1 MKGVLG
7 HMRKLRFVWLLMII
21 MLIGVMQP
29 SMAGEARKGFKI
41 EVDGK
46 VQDYTARTVTVEV
59 KDEEIVIGD
68 MPAIILEGRTLV
80 PIKEVFESEG
90 FGAKI
95 EWNHEKKEVTVTYN
109 GNTIVVAINSSV
121 AYVNGEKKQ
130 IDPDNAKV
138 VPKLIRDMDKQYA
151 KTMIPLRFVSETLG
165 YEVAWDPNTYTA
177 AIIAP
182 ESEQIPEPEP
192 LPTPEPTPTPT
203 PVPQPQPEPEPE
215 PEPVPLPSYDSNIDD
230 AISSNSNFV
239 LTTGSGVNPLPTELK
254 RNPILWT
261 DGNPNNLITLNLPE
275 ADVDFEAVEGEV
287 VKIQSLKY
295 TLAGNIPRF
304 EITASGPFSDADVQT
319 MDKKLV
325 LDLVNAQNGLSQVT
339 YKDNP
344 VASGY
349 RTSQYA
355 TNPMTTRIVIDL
367 KSNNERCRITLSE
380 DRKRLIIEFEPK
392 TIHTIELG
400 QSHLGD
406 YIRVAGMAPTSVTTF
421 RMSDPDRVVIDF
433 VGTQSSIGWKEAEA
447 RGQFVTG
454 IRTDQYNAVTTRVV
468 AEMDGTAN
476 YEVIQKGS
484 ETWIQFT
491 QTGLKNFEYT
501 SNDTNPMIRLNN
513 RNLEFDKSDIEVI
526 DDYESMTFSFVLP
539 EDVSASFGSGKL
551 VVGDRA
557 IDYIELKQDA
567 DGRTRIVIKQLEYYE
582 YRLEVTSKGI
592 AIAGFKPKALYDKI
606 VVIDAGHGGTDPGA
620 VAGGYQEKSLN
631 LNMSS
636 YVKAL
641 FDDSEDYKVYYT
653 RTSDVN
659 KSLKYRT
666 DLANTLDADIFVSI
680 HNNAMNTPAFQGM
693 ETLYMP
699 GGSTTK
705 LSSISIAKI
714 FHETL
719 LPIVDV
725 ADRGLKP
732 RDGLYVLRHTK
743 MPAIILELG
752 FMTNPSDLAKITSP
766 EVQQRVAEGIYSAT
780 ETVFNRFP
788 TTR

>member
-1 MKGVLG
+1 
-7 HMRKLRFVWLLMII
+7 MII
-21 MLIGVMQP
+21 MLLGVVQP
-29 SMAGEARKGFKI
+29 SMAGEARLGFKI

-46 VQDYTARTVTVEV
+46 AQDYTARTVTIEV

-90 FGAKI
+90 FGAKV
-95 EWNHEKKEVTVTYN
+95 EWNHERKEVTVTYN
-109 GNTIVVAINSSV
+109 GNTIVVAINSNV

-138 VPKLIRDMDKQYA
+138 VPKLIRDTSKQYA

-165 YEVAWDPNTYTA
+165 YEVAWDPQTYTA

-182 ESEQIPEPEP
+182 ESEPAPEPEP
-192 LPTPEPTPTPT
+192 IPTPDPEPVPT
-203 PVPQPQPEPEPE
+203 PVPQPQPQPEPEREPEPE
-215 PEPVPLPSYDSNIDD
+215 PLPSYDSDIDD
-230 AISSNSNFV
+230 AISTNSNFI
-239 LTTGSGVNPLPTELK
+239 LTTGSRVKSLPTALK

-261 DGNPNNLITLNLPE
+261 DGNPNNAVTLKMPE
-275 ADVDFEAVEGEV
+275 AEVDFDAVEGDV
-287 VKIQSLKY
+287 VKILSLKY
-295 TLAGNIPRF
+295 SLNKAAPRF
-304 EITASGPFSDADVQT
+304 EITASGPFSDIDVQT

-325 LDLVNAQNGLSQVT
+325 LDIVNAQNGLSQVT

-344 VASGY
+344 VATGY

-355 TNPMTTRIVIDL
+355 ADPMTTRVVLDL
-367 KSNNERCRITLSE
+367 KSNNERCRVTLSE
-380 DRKRLIIEFEPK
+380 DRKSLIVEFEPK
-392 TIHTIELG
+392 SIHTIELG

-406 YIRVAGMAPTSVTTF
+406 YIRVSGMAPTSVKTF
-421 RMSDPDRVVIDF
+421 RMSDPDRVVIDL
-433 VGTQSSIGWKEAEA
+433 VGTQTTIGWREGSAS
-447 RGQFVTG
+447 GQFVTG

-468 AEMDGTAN
+468 AVMDGTAN
-476 YEVIQKGS
+476 YEVIQNGP
-484 ETWIQFT
+484 ETWIQFS
-491 QTGLKNFEYT
+491 QTGLNNFEYT
-501 SNDTNPMIRLNN
+501 SNDTNPMIRFNQRDLS
-513 RNLEFDKSDIEVI
+513 FDKSDIEVI
-526 DDYESMTFSFVLP
+526 DDYENMTYTFILP
-539 EDVSASFGSGKL
+539 EDVSDTFGNGKL
-551 VVGDRA
+551 VVDDRA
-557 IDYIELKQDA
+557 IDSIELKQDP
-567 DGRTRIVIKQLEYYE
+567 DGKTRIIIKQLEYYE
-582 YRLEVTSKGI
+582 YKLEVTAKGI
-592 AIAGFKPKALYDKI
+592 AIAGYKPKALYDKI

-620 VAGGYQEKSLN
+620 VAGSEHEKSIN
-631 LNMSS
+631 LKVSN
-636 YVKAL
+636 YVKSL
-641 FDDSEDYKVYYT
+641 FEGSEDYKVYYT
-653 RTSDVN
+653 RTTDVN
-659 KSLKYRT
+659 KSLQYRT
-666 DLANTLDADIFVSI
+666 DLANTLEADIFVSI

-699 GGSTTK
+699 GGSSTK

-752 FMTNPSDLAKITSP
+752 FMTNPSDLAKITNP
-766 EVQQRVAEGIYSAT
+766 EVQQRVAEGIYQAT

>member
-1 MKGVLG
+1 
-7 HMRKLRFVWLLMII
+7 MII
-21 MLIGVMQP
+21 MLLGVVQP
-29 SMAGEARKGFKI
+29 SMAGEARLGFKI

-46 VQDYTARTVTVEV
+46 AQDYTARTVTIEV
-59 KDEEIVIGD
+59 KDEEIAIGD

-90 FGAKI
+90 FGAKV
-95 EWNHEKKEVTVTYN
+95 EWNHERKEVTVTYN
-109 GNTIVVAINSSV
+109 GNTIVVAINSNV

-138 VPKLIRDMDKQYA
+138 VPKLIRDTSKQYA

-165 YEVAWDPNTYTA
+165 YEVAWDPQTYTA

-182 ESEQIPEPEP
+182 ESEPAPEPEP
-192 LPTPEPTPTPT
+192 IPTPDPEPIPIPD
-203 PVPQPQPEPEPE
+203 PQPQPEPDQEQE
-215 PEPVPLPSYDSNIDD
+215 TEPLPSYDSDIDD
-230 AISSNSNFV
+230 AISTNSNFI
-239 LTTGSGVNPLPTELK
+239 LTTGSSVKSLPTGLK

-261 DGNPNNLITLNLPE
+261 DGNPNNTIILKMPE
-275 ADVDFEAVEGEV
+275 AEVDLDAVEGDV
-287 VKIQSLKY
+287 VKILSLKY
-295 TLAGNIPRF
+295 SLNKTSPRF
-304 EITASGPFSDADVQT
+304 EITASGPFSDVDVQT

-325 LDLVNAQNGLSQVT
+325 LDIINAQNGLSQLT

-344 VASGY
+344 VAAGY

-355 TNPMTTRIVIDL
+355 ADPMTTRVVLDL
-367 KSNNERCRITLSE
+367 KSNNERCSVTLSE
-380 DRKRLIIEFEPK
+380 DRKTLIVEFEPK

-406 YIRVAGMAPTSVTTF
+406 YIRVSGMAPTSVKTF
-421 RMSDPDRVVIDF
+421 RMSDPDRVVIDL
-433 VGTQSSIGWKEAEA
+433 VGTQTTIGWREGSAS
-447 RGQFVTG
+447 GQFVTG

-468 AEMDGTAN
+468 AVMDGTAN
-476 YEVIQKGS
+476 YEVIQNGS
-484 ETWIQFT
+484 ETWIQFS

-501 SNDTNPMIRLNN
+501 SNDTNPMIRFNQ
-513 RNLEFDKSDIEVI
+513 RNLDFDKSDIEVI
-526 DDYESMTFSFVLP
+526 DDYENMTYTFILP
-539 EDVSASFGSGKL
+539 EDVSDTFGNGKL
-551 VVGDRA
+551 VVDDRA
-557 IDYIELKQDA
+557 IDSIELKQDP
-567 DGRTRIVIKQLEYYE
+567 DGKTRIIIKQLEYYE
-582 YRLEVTSKGI
+582 YKLEVTAKGI
-592 AIAGFKPKALYDKI
+592 AIAGYKPKALYDKI

-620 VAGGYQEKSLN
+620 VAGSEHEKSIN
-631 LNMSS
+631 LKVSN
-636 YVKAL
+636 YVKSL
-641 FDDSEDYKVYYT
+641 FEGSEDYKVYYT
-653 RTSDVN
+653 RTTDVN
-659 KSLKYRT
+659 KSLQYRT
-666 DLANTLDADIFVSI
+666 DLANTLEADIFVSI

-752 FMTNPSDLAKITSP
+752 FMTNPSDLAKITNP
-766 EVQQRVAEGIYSAT
+766 EVQQRVAEGIYQAT

>member
-1 MKGVLG
+1 
-7 HMRKLRFVWLLMII
+7 MRKLWTVWLLMII
-21 MLIGVMQP
+21 MLLGVVQP
-29 SMAGEARKGFKI
+29 SMAGEARLGFKI

-46 VQDYTARTVTVEV
+46 AQDYTARTVTIEV
-59 KDEEIVIGD
+59 KDEEIAIGD

-90 FGAKI
+90 FGAKV
-95 EWNHEKKEVTVTYN
+95 EWNHERKEVTVTYN
-109 GNTIVVAINSSV
+109 GNTIVVAINSNV

-138 VPKLIRDMDKQYA
+138 VPKLIRDTSKQYA

-165 YEVAWDPNTYTA
+165 YEVAWDPQTYTA

-182 ESEQIPEPEP
+182 ESEPAHEPEP
-192 LPTPEPTPTPT
+192 IPTPDPEPIPIPD
-203 PVPQPQPEPEPE
+203 PQPQPDPDQEQEIE
-215 PEPVPLPSYDSNIDD
+215 PLPSYDSDIDD
-230 AISSNSNFV
+230 AISTNSNFI
-239 LTTGSGVNPLPTELK
+239 LTTGSSVKSLPTGLK

-261 DGNPNNLITLNLPE
+261 DGNPNNAVTLKMPE
-275 ADVDFEAVEGEV
+275 AEVDFDAVEGDV
-287 VKIQSLKY
+287 VKILSLKY
-295 TLAGNIPRF
+295 SLNKAAPRF
-304 EITASGPFSDADVQT
+304 EITASGPFSDIDVQT

-325 LDLVNAQNGLSQVT
+325 LDIVNAQNGLSQVT

-344 VASGY
+344 VAAGY

-355 TNPMTTRIVIDL
+355 ADPMTTRVVLDL
-367 KSNNERCRITLSE
+367 KSNNERCSVTLSE
-380 DRKRLIIEFEPK
+380 DRKTLIVEFEPK

-406 YIRVAGMAPTSVTTF
+406 YIRVSGMAPTSVKTF
-421 RMSDPDRVVIDF
+421 RMSDPDRVVIDL
-433 VGTQSSIGWKEAEA
+433 VGTQTTIGWREGSAS
-447 RGQFVTG
+447 GQFVTG

-468 AEMDGTAN
+468 AVMDGTAN
-476 YEVIQKGS
+476 YEVIQNGS
-484 ETWIQFT
+484 ETWIQFS

-501 SNDTNPMIRLNN
+501 SNDTNPMIRFNQ
-513 RNLEFDKSDIEVI
+513 RNLDFDKSDIEVI
-526 DDYESMTFSFVLP
+526 DDYENMTYTFILP
-539 EDVSASFGSGKL
+539 EDVSDTFGNGKL
-551 VVGDRA
+551 VVDDRA
-557 IDYIELKQDA
+557 IDSIELKQDP
-567 DGRTRIVIKQLEYYE
+567 DGKTRIIIKQLEYYE
-582 YRLEVTSKGI
+582 YKLEVTAKGI
-592 AIAGFKPKALYDKI
+592 AIAGYKPKALYDKI

-620 VAGGYQEKSLN
+620 VAGSEHEKSIN
-631 LNMSS
+631 LKVSN
-636 YVKAL
+636 YVKSV
-641 FDDSEDYKVYYT
+641 FEGSEDYKVYYT
-653 RTSDVN
+653 RTTDVN
-659 KSLKYRT
+659 KSLQYRT
-666 DLANTLDADIFVSI
+666 DLANTLEADIFVSI

-752 FMTNPSDLAKITSP
+752 FMTNPSDLEKITNP
-766 EVQQRVAEGIYSAT
+766 EVQQRVAEGIYQAT

>member
-1 MKGVLG
+1 
-7 HMRKLRFVWLLMII
+7 MII
-21 MLIGVMQP
+21 MLLGVVQP
-29 SMAGEARKGFKI
+29 SMAGEARLGFKI

-46 VQDYTARTVTVEV
+46 AQDYTARTVTIEV
-59 KDEEIVIGD
+59 KDEEIAIGD

-90 FGAKI
+90 FGAKV
-95 EWNHEKKEVTVTYN
+95 EWNHERKEVTVTYN
-109 GNTIVVAINSSV
+109 GNTIVVAINSNV

-138 VPKLIRDMDKQYA
+138 VPKLIRDTSKQYA

-165 YEVAWDPNTYTA
+165 YEVAWDPQTYTA

-182 ESEQIPEPEP
+182 ESEPAHEPEP
-192 LPTPEPTPTPT
+192 IPTPDPEPIPIPD
-203 PVPQPQPEPEPE
+203 PQPQPDPDQEQEIE
-215 PEPVPLPSYDSNIDD
+215 PLPSYDSDIDD
-230 AISSNSNFV
+230 AISTNSNFI
-239 LTTGSGVNPLPTELK
+239 LTTGSSVKSLPTGLK

-261 DGNPNNLITLNLPE
+261 DGNPNNAVTLKMPE
-275 ADVDFEAVEGEV
+275 AEVDFDAVEGDV
-287 VKIQSLKY
+287 VKILSLKY
-295 TLAGNIPRF
+295 SLNKAAPRF
-304 EITASGPFSDADVQT
+304 EITASGPFSDIDVQT

-325 LDLVNAQNGLSQVT
+325 LDIVNAQNGLSQVT

-344 VASGY
+344 VAAGY

-355 TNPMTTRIVIDL
+355 ADPMTTRVVLDL
-367 KSNNERCRITLSE
+367 KSNNERCSVTLSE
-380 DRKRLIIEFEPK
+380 DRKTLIVEFEPK

-406 YIRVAGMAPTSVTTF
+406 YIRVSGMAPTSVKTF
-421 RMSDPDRVVIDF
+421 RMSDPDRVVIDL
-433 VGTQSSIGWKEAEA
+433 VGTQTTIGWREGSAS
-447 RGQFVTG
+447 GQFVTG

-468 AEMDGTAN
+468 AVMDGTAN
-476 YEVIQKGS
+476 YEVIQNGS
-484 ETWIQFT
+484 ETWIQFS

-501 SNDTNPMIRLNN
+501 SNDTNPMIRFNQ
-513 RNLEFDKSDIEVI
+513 RNLDFDKSDIEVI
-526 DDYESMTFSFVLP
+526 DDYENMTYTFILP
-539 EDVSASFGSGKL
+539 EDVSDTFGNGKL
-551 VVGDRA
+551 VVDDRA
-557 IDYIELKQDA
+557 IDSIELKQDP
-567 DGRTRIVIKQLEYYE
+567 DGKTRIIIKQLEYYE
-582 YRLEVTSKGI
+582 YKLEVTAKGI
-592 AIAGFKPKALYDKI
+592 AIAGYKPKALYDKI

-620 VAGGYQEKSLN
+620 VAGSEHEKSIN
-631 LNMSS
+631 LKVSN
-636 YVKAL
+636 YVKSV
-641 FDDSEDYKVYYT
+641 FEGSEDYKVYYT
-653 RTSDVN
+653 RTTDVN
-659 KSLKYRT
+659 KSLQYRT
-666 DLANTLDADIFVSI
+666 DLANTLEADIFVSI

-752 FMTNPSDLAKITSP
+752 FMTNPSDLEKITNP
-766 EVQQRVAEGIYSAT
+766 EVQQRVAEGIYQAT

>member
-1 MKGVLG
+1 
-7 HMRKLRFVWLLMII
+7 MRKLWTVWLLMII
-21 MLIGVMQP
+21 MLLGVVQP
-29 SMAGEARKGFKI
+29 SMAGEARLGFKI

-46 VQDYTARTVTVEV
+46 AQDYTARTVTIEV
-59 KDEEIVIGD
+59 KDEEIAIGD

-90 FGAKI
+90 FGAKV
-95 EWNHEKKEVTVTYN
+95 EWNHERKEVTVTYN
-109 GNTIVVAINSSV
+109 GNTIVVAINSNV

-138 VPKLIRDMDKQYA
+138 VPKLIRDTSKQYA

-165 YEVAWDPNTYTA
+165 YEVAWDPQTYTA

-182 ESEQIPEPEP
+182 ESEPAPEPEP
-192 LPTPEPTPTPT
+192 IPTPDPEPIPIPD
-203 PVPQPQPEPEPE
+203 PQPQPEPDQEQE
-215 PEPVPLPSYDSNIDD
+215 TEPLPSYDSDIDD
-230 AISSNSNFV
+230 AISTNSNFI
-239 LTTGSGVNPLPTELK
+239 LTTGSSVKSLPTGLK

-261 DGNPNNLITLNLPE
+261 DGNPNNTIILKMPE
-275 ADVDFEAVEGEV
+275 AEVDLDAVEGDV
-287 VKIQSLKY
+287 VKILSLKY
-295 TLAGNIPRF
+295 SLNKTSPRF
-304 EITASGPFSDADVQT
+304 EITASGPFSDVDVQT

-325 LDLVNAQNGLSQVT
+325 LDIINAQNGLSQLT

-344 VASGY
+344 VAAGY

-355 TNPMTTRIVIDL
+355 ADPMTTRVVLDL
-367 KSNNERCRITLSE
+367 KSNNERCSVTLSE
-380 DRKRLIIEFEPK
+380 DRKTLIVEFEPK

-406 YIRVAGMAPTSVTTF
+406 YIRVSGMAPTSVKTF
-421 RMSDPDRVVIDF
+421 RMSDPDRVVIDL
-433 VGTQSSIGWKEAEA
+433 VGTQTTIGWREGSAS
-447 RGQFVTG
+447 GQFVTG

-468 AEMDGTAN
+468 AVMDGTAN
-476 YEVIQKGS
+476 YEVIQNGS
-484 ETWIQFT
+484 ETWIQFS

-501 SNDTNPMIRLNN
+501 SNDTNPMIRFNQ
-513 RNLEFDKSDIEVI
+513 RNLDFDKSDIEVI
-526 DDYESMTFSFVLP
+526 DDYENMTYTFILP
-539 EDVSASFGSGKL
+539 EDVSDTFGNGKL
-551 VVGDRA
+551 VVDDRA
-557 IDYIELKQDA
+557 IDSIELKQDP
-567 DGRTRIVIKQLEYYE
+567 DGKTRIIIKQLEYYE
-582 YRLEVTSKGI
+582 YKLEVTAKGI
-592 AIAGFKPKALYDKI
+592 AIAGYKPKALYDKI

-620 VAGGYQEKSLN
+620 VAGSEHEKSIN
-631 LNMSS
+631 LKVSN
-636 YVKAL
+636 YVKSL
-641 FDDSEDYKVYYT
+641 FEGSEDYKVYYT
-653 RTSDVN
+653 RTTDVN
-659 KSLKYRT
+659 KSLQYRT
-666 DLANTLDADIFVSI
+666 DLANTLEADIFVSI

-752 FMTNPSDLAKITSP
+752 FMTNPSDLAKITNP
-766 EVQQRVAEGIYSAT
+766 EVQQRVAEGIYQAT